1 MEMEGG
7 RLMFELR
14 YYGAIIE
21 VIRQGAYEICT
32 PVDIDR
38 LYKMAG
44 KIKKAGKCYAGWC
57 KCLLKRSRALEKML
71 LGSFRNYRY
80 IEQLIVLAALI
91 EILEELYEWF
101 SKKELA

>member
-1 MEMEGG
+1 
-7 RLMFELR
+7 MFELR

-32 PVDIDR
+32 PVDVDR

-44 KIKKAGKCYAGWC
+44 KVKQAGRCYAGWC
-57 KCLLKRSRALEKML
+57 KCLLKRSRALERML

-80 IEQLIVLAALI
+80 MEQLIVLAALI
-91 EILEELYEWF
+91 EILEELHDWYEET
-101 SKKELA
+101 KVV